1 MVTGPFVNLRWC
13 NASRSA
19 TNCSRSMGSPGSFRS
34 TSRMILLSPEEIVEF
49 FEWRFDDLICR
60 FSASFDDSCVRIGK
74 PFSDAAREAMCK
86 GPGGSKSY
94 EDA

>member
-1 MVTGPFVNLRWC
+1 MTSASADVLVFRAHFLSFAKVAANDALR
-13 NASRSA
+13 AA
-19 TNCSRSMGSPGSFRS
+19 LQTE
-34 TSRMILLSPEEIVEF
+34 TTPEEIVEF